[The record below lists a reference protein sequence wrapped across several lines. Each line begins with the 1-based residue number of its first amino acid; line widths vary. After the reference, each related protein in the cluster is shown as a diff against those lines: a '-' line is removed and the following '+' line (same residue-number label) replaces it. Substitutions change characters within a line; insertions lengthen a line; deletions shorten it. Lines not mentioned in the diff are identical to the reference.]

1 MYRPPVSSR
10 NTCPPNPD
18 SHRPPR
24 PGGRRTSAGSCCRKC
39 SRWVGIFAVRLLAPK
54 TRRGGAAKSHPS
66 LCVSWLPAS
75 PAYSS
80 RGGLLTAM
88 IRCRYQELDLA
99 ECHAVA
105 TAVCHC
111 AAASAHCR
119 QTGLRRLGTDGSQTP
134 RGGRRIRTRGPS
146 AKERLWGATPGKHC
160 RLGPEPVSGAAFRAA
175 ISDWQRPEE
184 PFAGA
189 GPKV

>member
-1 MYRPPVSSR
+1 MRAPPADPVVDKLREVLRRSVMYRPPVSSR

-18 SHRPPR
+18 SRRPPR
-24 PGGRRTSAGSCCRKC
+24 PGGRRTSAGSCCRNC

-66 LCVSWLPAS
+66 LCGSWLLAS
-75 PAYSS
+75 RAYSS

-99 ECHAVA
+99 ECHAVV

-134 RGGRRIRTRGPS
+134 RRRGMDSNLR
-146 AKERLWGATPGKHC
+146 
-160 RLGPEPVSGAAFRAA
+160 FRA
-175 ISDWQRPEE
+175 R
-184 PFAGA
+184 
-189 GPKV
+189 